1 MSDDKDRII
10 LGQRYSAVLNNIS
23 DESLS
28 QLAAALEGDL
38 RDAFAKIVGLPSS
51 AFDDEVTLGARARD
65 AMARRRSWHD
75 AGIVL
80 AEPCTQYSI
89 EKLGD
94 ASEDP
99 SLEELQALLPE
110 VVEKFGLDAVKL
122 MVVQY
127 SRSLKGFR
135 QLVASDERFL
145 TSGTTAGATQVL
157 ERDEAVQAAK
167 RALRKE
173 RRDREKLAKGKSR
186 R

>member
-1 MSDDKDRII
+1 MSDDKERII
-10 LGQRYSAVLNNIS
+10 LGQRYATVLSNLS

-28 QLAAALEGDL
+28 HLALALDGDL
-38 RDAFAKIVGLPSS
+38 RDAFAKVAGLPSS
-51 AFDDEVTLGARARD
+51 AFEDTISLGARARD

-99 SLEELQALLPE
+99 SLEELQELLPE

-135 QLVASDERFL
+135 QLIAVDERFL
-145 TSGTTAGATQVL
+145 AAVPTTASVPMM
-157 ERDEAVQAAK
+157 ERDEEAQAAK

-173 RRDREKLAKGKSR
+173 RRNKEKLAKEKSR